1 MGFSCIGRI
10 LSVGVV
16 DGFFLVV
23 FFGIGVDR
31 SCYFMSGFLLLVWYG
46 MDGLSYRGMEV
57 LVLMIFVLTD
67 FFR

>member
-1 MGFSCIGRI
+1 
-10 LSVGVV
+10 
-16 DGFFLVV
+16 
-23 FFGIGVDR
+23 
-31 SCYFMSGFLLLVWYG
+31 MSGFLLLVWYG

>member
-1 MGFSCIGRI
+1 MGWLMGFFW
-10 LSVGVV
+10 
-16 DGFFLVV
+16 FF